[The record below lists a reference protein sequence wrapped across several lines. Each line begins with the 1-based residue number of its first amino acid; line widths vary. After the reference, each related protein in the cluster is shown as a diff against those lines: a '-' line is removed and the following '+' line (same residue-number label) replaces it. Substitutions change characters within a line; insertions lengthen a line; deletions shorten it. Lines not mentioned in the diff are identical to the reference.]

1 MIQKMNSVTN
11 TRLTK
16 LLKKSVATLS
26 LTFMCIITLFLG
38 LQTGIQSTSAATS
51 DIFTPKCTPENC
63 IFTFLA
69 PISFFNQ
76 VPYAPGTF
84 NVSKGGATSYLK
96 QLYIFGIA
104 IASALAVLMIT
115 LGGVQYSTTDAIE
128 DKKDGKD
135 KIKSALI
142 GLLLALLSYTI
153 LNTIN
158 PYLVKGD
165 FAPPPIKPDPGIGN
179 RAPEGT
185 PAVLLVPGGGS
196 AEASGTVNPNIPNTR
211 QGPVLYN
218 GHVTEMMRGLSSTGR
233 SSDGRLTFTVYGYDG
248 DFTPDRNSNI
258 LRIGNRNN
266 PLLPGSVALSRDIIA
281 QYKPRLG
288 ASVFINGTHVG
299 YFDDTVG
306 PGSVNTID
314 FFDPNKELGGNNFMR
329 NIPSGQWNITFGP
342 NR

>member
-1 MIQKMNSVTN
+1 MNSVTN
-11 TRLTK
+11 IQFNPMI
-16 LLKKSVATLS
+16 KKVLITFS
-26 LTFMCIITLFLG
+26 LAFICAITLFLG
-38 LQTGIQSTSAATS
+38 LQTGVQSTYAATL

-76 VPYAPGTF
+76 APYAPGTF
-84 NVSKGGATSYLK
+84 NVAKDGATAYLK
-96 QLYIFGIA
+96 SLYTFGIA

-115 LGGVQYSTTDAIE
+115 LGGVQYSTTDAIG
-128 DKKDGKD
+128 GKSEGKE
-135 KIKSALI
+135 KIKSALV

-158 PYLVKGD
+158 PYLVAGD
-165 FAPPPIKPDPGIGN
+165 FAPPPISTDSGIGN
-179 RAPEGT
+179 QAPEGT
-185 PAVLLVPGGGS
+185 AVVPVGAGGTVGS
-196 AEASGTVNPNIPNTR
+196 PGVVNPNIPNSG

-218 GHVTEMMRGLSSTGR
+218 GHVTDMMRGLSSTGR
-233 SSDGRLTFTVYGYDG
+233 SSDGRLTFTAYGYAG
-248 DFTPDRNSNI
+248 DFTSDTYSNI

-266 PLLPGSVALSRDIIA
+266 SLLPGSVALSRDMIA
-281 QYKPRLG
+281 RYNPPLG

-342 NR
+342 GR